1 MIVKKNTTYLNEDES
16 KVDMLECIFDSS
28 NILMSTYIPHKE
40 KLYIVFKRGD
50 VYSYGNVDQETYEEF
65 ESSDSQGKFL
75 RNVFAKEKDTYPYSK
90 EYKMFEYEIEE
101 AKKTIKEWKEQK
113 ETEK

>member
-16 KVDMLECIFDSS
+16 QIDMLECIFDSS

-40 KLYIVFKRGD
+40 KLYIVFKRGH
-50 VYSYGNVDQETYEEF
+50 VYSYGNVDKEVYDEF
-65 ESSDSQGKFL
+65 EASDSQGKFVQS
-75 RNVFAKEKDTYPYSK
+75 VFAKDNDSYPYSK

-101 AKKTIKEWKEQK
+101 ANNILKEWKEQK
-113 ETEK
+113 ETKK